1 MDVSRHTGTIN
12 LQQKTIILMVHYIL
26 APEAFVPTNTNT
38 NRIQVSPED
47 NMVVDAPIAT
57 PSLEPLALESQTE
70 VATEVV

>member
-1 MDVSRHTGTIN
+1 
-12 LQQKTIILMVHYIL
+12 MVHYIL